1 MGQTK
6 DILTTLLPFV
16 VLFLIFYF
24 LIVRPQR
31 QQQKKHKEMIEGL
44 TRGDKIVTQGGLIVE
59 VLKAEANFFSVKL
72 NDDTTAKL
80 SKNYIA
86 FKLDELD
93 QFGLAEPIVIQQGRE
108 EISAKL
114 SGTKTLKQRQITTN
128 ETF

>member
-6 DILTTLLPFV
+6 EILTTLLPFV

-44 TRGDKIVTQGGLIVE
+44 TKGDKIVTQGGLIVE
-59 VLKAEANFFSVKL
+59 VLKAEANFFSVRL

-93 QFGLAEPIVIQQGRE
+93 QFGLVEPIVIQQGRE

-114 SGTKTLKQRQITTN
+114 SGTKTLKQRQITTK
-128 ETF
+128 

>member
-6 DILTTLLPFV
+6 EILTTLLPFV

-44 TRGDKIVTQGGLIVE
+44 TKGDKIVTQGGLIVE
-59 VLKAEANFFSVKL
+59 VLKVEANFFSVKL

-108 EISAKL
+108 EISVKL
-114 SGTKTLKQRQITTN
+114 SGTKALKQRQITTK
-128 ETF
+128 

>member
-1 MGQTK
+1 MGQIK

-31 QQQKKHKEMIEGL
+31 QQQKKHKEMIESL
-44 TRGDKIVTQGGLIVE
+44 TKGDKIVTQGGLIVE

-80 SKNYIA
+80 SKNYVA

-108 EISAKL
+108 EISARL
-114 SGTKTLKQRQITTN
+114 SGAKTLKQRQITT
-128 ETF
+128 E

>member
-1 MGQTK
+1 MGQIR
-6 DILTTLLPFV
+6 DILTTLLPFL

-44 TRGDKIVTQGGLIVE
+44 TKGDKIVTQGGLIVE

-80 SKNYIA
+80 SKNYVA

-108 EISAKL
+108 EISARL
-114 SGTKTLKQRQITTN
+114 SGAKTLKQRQITT
-128 ETF
+128 E

>member
-6 DILTTLLPFV
+6 EIITTLLPFL

-44 TRGDKIVTQGGLIVE
+44 TKGDKIVTQGGLIVE

-72 NDDTTAKL
+72 NDDTTARL
-80 SKNYIA
+80 SKNYVA

-108 EISAKL
+108 EISARL
-114 SGTKTLKQRQITTN
+114 SGTKTLKQRQITTK
-128 ETF
+128 

>member
-1 MGQTK
+1 MGQIR
-6 DILTTLLPFV
+6 DILTTLLPLV

-44 TRGDKIVTQGGLIVE
+44 TKGDKIVTQGGLIVE

-80 SKNYIA
+80 SKNYVA

-93 QFGLAEPIVIQQGRE
+93 RFGLAEPIVIQQGRE

-114 SGTKTLKQRQITTN
+114 SGTKTLKQRQITTK
-128 ETF
+128 

>member
-6 DILTTLLPFV
+6 DILTTLLPFL

-31 QQQKKHKEMIEGL
+31 QQQKKHKEMIESL
-44 TRGDKIVTQGGLIVE
+44 SKGDKVVTQGGLIVE

-114 SGTKTLKQRQITTN
+114 SGTKTLKQRQITTK
-128 ETF
+128 

>member
-1 MGQTK
+1 MGQIR
-6 DILTTLLPFV
+6 DILTTLLPLV

-44 TRGDKIVTQGGLIVE
+44 TKGDKIVTQGGLIVE

-80 SKNYIA
+80 SKNYIV

-114 SGTKTLKQRQITTN
+114 SGTKTLKQRQITTK
-128 ETF
+128 

>member
-1 MGQTK
+1 MGQIK
-6 DILTTLLPFV
+6 EIITTLLPFV

-31 QQQKKHKEMIEGL
+31 QQQKKHKEMIESL
-44 TRGDKIVTQGGLIVE
+44 TKGDKIVTQGGLIVE

-80 SKNYIA
+80 SKNYVA

-114 SGTKTLKQRQITTN
+114 SGAKTLKQRQITT
-128 ETF
+128 E

>member
-1 MGQTK
+1 MGQIK

-31 QQQKKHKEMIEGL
+31 QQQKKHKEMIESL
-44 TRGDKIVTQGGLIVE
+44 SKGDKVVTQGGLIVE

-114 SGTKTLKQRQITTN
+114 SGTKTLKQRQITTK
-128 ETF
+128 

>member
-1 MGQTK
+1 MGQIK

-44 TRGDKIVTQGGLIVE
+44 TKGDKIVTQGGLIVE

-80 SKNYIA
+80 SKNYVA

-114 SGTKTLKQRQITTN
+114 SGTKTLKQRQITTK
-128 ETF
+128 

>member
-1 MGQTK
+1 MGQIR

-44 TRGDKIVTQGGLIVE
+44 TKGDKIVTQGGLIVE

-80 SKNYIA
+80 SKNYVA

-114 SGTKTLKQRQITTN
+114 SGTKTLKQRQITT
-128 ETF
+128 E

>member
-6 DILTTLLPFV
+6 EILTTLLPFL

-44 TRGDKIVTQGGLIVE
+44 TKGDKIVTQGGFIVE
-59 VLKAEANFFSVKL
+59 VLKVEANFFSVKL

-80 SKNYIA
+80 SKNYVA

-114 SGTKTLKQRQITTN
+114 SSTKTLKQRQITT
-128 ETF
+128 E

>member
-1 MGQTK
+1 MGQIK
-6 DILTTLLPFV
+6 EILTTLLPFA

-44 TRGDKIVTQGGLIVE
+44 TKGDKIVTQGGLIVE
-59 VLKAEANFFSVKL
+59 VLKAEANFFSVRL

-114 SGTKTLKQRQITTN
+114 SGTKTLKQRQITTK
-128 ETF
+128 

>member
-6 DILTTLLPFV
+6 EIITTLLPFV

-44 TRGDKIVTQGGLIVE
+44 SKGDKIVTQGGLIVE

-80 SKNYIA
+80 SKNYVA

-114 SGTKTLKQRQITTN
+114 SGTKTLKQRQITT
-128 ETF
+128 E

>member
-1 MGQTK
+1 MGQIR
-6 DILTTLLPFV
+6 DVLTTLLPFV

-44 TRGDKIVTQGGLIVE
+44 TKGDKIVTQGGLIVE

-80 SKNYIA
+80 SKNYVA

-108 EISAKL
+108 EISARL
-114 SGTKTLKQRQITTN
+114 SGTKTLKQRQITT
-128 ETF
+128 E

>member
-1 MGQTK
+1 MGQIK
-6 DILTTLLPFV
+6 EILTTALPFG

-44 TRGDKIVTQGGLIVE
+44 TKGDKIVTQGGLIVE

-80 SKNYIA
+80 SKNYVA

-108 EISAKL
+108 EIPAKL
-114 SGTKTLKQRQITTN
+114 SGTKTLKQRQITTK
-128 ETF
+128 

>member
-6 DILTTLLPFV
+6 EILTTLLPFL

-44 TRGDKIVTQGGLIVE
+44 TKGDKVVTQGGLIVE

-114 SGTKTLKQRQITTN
+114 SGTKTLKQRQITTK
-128 ETF
+128 

>member
-1 MGQTK
+1 MGQIK
-6 DILTTLLPFV
+6 DILTTLLPLV

-44 TRGDKIVTQGGLIVE
+44 TKGDKIVTQGGLIVE

-80 SKNYIA
+80 SKNYVA

-108 EISAKL
+108 EISARL
-114 SGTKTLKQRQITTN
+114 SGAKTLKQRRITT
-128 ETF
+128 E

>member
-1 MGQTK
+1 MGQIR

-31 QQQKKHKEMIEGL
+31 QQQKKHKEMIESL
-44 TRGDKIVTQGGLIVE
+44 TKGDKIVTQGGLIVE

-93 QFGLAEPIVIQQGRE
+93 QFGLAESIVIQQGRE

-114 SGTKTLKQRQITTN
+114 SGTKTLKQRQITTK
-128 ETF
+128 

>member
-1 MGQTK
+1 MGQIK
-6 DILTTLLPFV
+6 DILTTLLPLV

-44 TRGDKIVTQGGLIVE
+44 TKGDKIVTQGGLIVE
-59 VLKAEANFFSVKL
+59 VLKAEAHFFSVKL

-114 SGTKTLKQRQITTN
+114 SGTKTLKQRQTATK
-128 ETF
+128 

>member
-1 MGQTK
+1 MGQIK
-6 DILTTLLPFV
+6 EILTTLLPLV

-44 TRGDKIVTQGGLIVE
+44 TKGDRIVTQGGLIVE

-93 QFGLAEPIVIQQGRE
+93 QFGLAEPIVIQQGRK

-114 SGTKTLKQRQITTN
+114 SGTKALKQRQITTK
-128 ETF
+128 

>member
-1 MGQTK
+1 MGQIK

-44 TRGDKIVTQGGLIVE
+44 TKGDKVVTQGGLIVE

-86 FKLDELD
+86 FKLDKLD

-114 SGTKTLKQRQITTN
+114 SGTKTLKQRQITTK
-128 ETF
+128 

>member
-1 MGQTK
+1 MGQIR

-44 TRGDKIVTQGGLIVE
+44 TKGDKIVTQGGLIVE

-80 SKNYIA
+80 SKNYVA

-108 EISAKL
+108 EISARL
-114 SGTKTLKQRQITTN
+114 SGTKTLKQRQITT
-128 ETF
+128 E

>member
-1 MGQTK
+1 MGQIR

-44 TRGDKIVTQGGLIVE
+44 TKGDKIVTQGGLIVE

-80 SKNYIA
+80 SKNYVA

-114 SGTKTLKQRQITTN
+114 SGAKTLKQRQITT
-128 ETF
+128 E

>member
-1 MGQTK
+1 MGQIK
-6 DILTTLLPFV
+6 EILTTLLPFA

-24 LIVRPQR
+24 LIIRPQR

-44 TRGDKIVTQGGLIVE
+44 TKGDKIVTQGGLIVE

-80 SKNYIA
+80 SKNYVA

-114 SGTKTLKQRQITTN
+114 SGAKTLKQRQITT
-128 ETF
+128 E

>member
-1 MGQTK
+1 MGQIK
-6 DILTTLLPFV
+6 DILTTLLPFL

-44 TRGDKIVTQGGLIVE
+44 TKGDKIVTQGGLIVE

-80 SKNYIA
+80 SKNYVA

-114 SGTKTLKQRQITTN
+114 SGTKTLKQRQITT
-128 ETF
+128 E

>member
-1 MGQTK
+1 MGQIK
-6 DILTTLLPFV
+6 EILTTLLPFV

-31 QQQKKHKEMIEGL
+31 QQQKKHKEMIDGL
-44 TRGDKIVTQGGLIVE
+44 TKGDKIVTQGGLIVE

-114 SGTKTLKQRQITTN
+114 SGTKTLKQRQITTK
-128 ETF
+128 

>member
-1 MGQTK
+1 MGQIR

-44 TRGDKIVTQGGLIVE
+44 TKGDKIVTQGGLIVE

-114 SGTKTLKQRQITTN
+114 SGTKTLKQRQITT
-128 ETF
+128 E

>member
-1 MGQTK
+1 MGQIK

-44 TRGDKIVTQGGLIVE
+44 TKGDKIVTQGGLIVE

-80 SKNYIA
+80 SKNYVA

-108 EISAKL
+108 EISARL
-114 SGTKTLKQRQITTN
+114 SGTKTLKQRQITT
-128 ETF
+128 E

>member
-6 DILTTLLPFV
+6 EIITTLLPFL

-44 TRGDKIVTQGGLIVE
+44 TKGDKIVTQGGLIVE

-80 SKNYIA
+80 SKNYVA

-108 EISAKL
+108 EIPARL
-114 SGTKTLKQRQITTN
+114 SSTKTLKQRQITT
-128 ETF
+128 E

>member
-1 MGQTK
+1 MGQIR
-6 DILTTLLPFV
+6 DILTTLLPLV

-44 TRGDKIVTQGGLIVE
+44 TKGDKIVTQGGFIVE
-59 VLKAEANFFSVKL
+59 VLKAESNFFSVKL

-114 SGTKTLKQRQITTN
+114 SGTKTLKQRQITTK
-128 ETF
+128 

>member
-1 MGQTK
+1 MGQIR
-6 DILTTLLPFV
+6 DILTTLLPFL

-44 TRGDKIVTQGGLIVE
+44 TKGDKIVTQGGLIVE

-93 QFGLAEPIVIQQGRE
+93 QFGLAEPIVIQQGKE
-108 EISAKL
+108 EISARL
-114 SGTKTLKQRQITTN
+114 SGTKTLKQRQITTK
-128 ETF
+128 

>member
-6 DILTTLLPFV
+6 DILTTLLPFL

-44 TRGDKIVTQGGLIVE
+44 TKGDKVVTQGGLIVE

>member
-1 MGQTK
+1 MGQIK

-44 TRGDKIVTQGGLIVE
+44 TKGDKIVTQGGLIVE

-114 SGTKTLKQRQITTN
+114 SGTKTLKQRQITTK
-128 ETF
+128 

>member
-6 DILTTLLPFV
+6 EIITTLLPFL

-44 TRGDKIVTQGGLIVE
+44 TKGDKIVTQGGLIVE

-80 SKNYIA
+80 SKNYVA

-108 EISAKL
+108 EISARL
-114 SGTKTLKQRQITTN
+114 SGTKTLKQRQITTK
-128 ETF
+128 

>member
-1 MGQTK
+1 MGQIR

-44 TRGDKIVTQGGLIVE
+44 TKGDKIVTQGGLIVE

-80 SKNYIA
+80 SKNYVA

-93 QFGLAEPIVIQQGRE
+93 QFGLAEPIVIQQGKE
-108 EISAKL
+108 EISARL
-114 SGTKTLKQRQITTN
+114 SGTKTLKQRQITT
-128 ETF
+128 E

>member
-1 MGQTK
+1 MGQIK

-44 TRGDKIVTQGGLIVE
+44 TKGDKIVTQGGLIVE

-80 SKNYIA
+80 SKNYVA

-108 EISAKL
+108 EILAKL
-114 SGTKTLKQRQITTN
+114 SGTKTLKQRQITT
-128 ETF
+128 E